1 MDNNPYTVNV
11 NLNVDK
17 NKKSG
22 YSKASFILS
31 VVPLAFLLLVFIISF
46 IISGGGASDNDRG
59 AIWWLFIA
67 AIFIF
72 IPAAAIANI
81 LSVIFGIK
89 GLKNKKTVFAWA
101 GIAIVALELLA
112 VLLLFV
118 FWV

>member
-1 MDNNPYTVNV
+1 MDNNQSTVNV
-11 NLNVDK
+11 ALEK
-17 NKKSG
+17 SRISG

-31 VVPLAFLLLVFIISF
+31 VAPIAFLLLVFIISF

-72 IPAAAIANI
+72 IPVAAVANI

-89 GLKNKKTVFAWA
+89 GLRNKKTVFAWA

-112 VLLLFV
+112 ILLLLV

>member
-1 MDNNPYTVNV
+1 MDNYLSAVNV
-11 NLNVDK
+11 VEDK

-31 VVPLAFLLLVFIISF
+31 VAPIAFLLIVFIISF

-72 IPAAAIANI
+72 IPVAGVANI

-89 GLKNKKTVFAWA
+89 GLRNKKTVFAWA
-101 GIAIVALELLA
+101 GIAIVSLEVLALL
-112 VLLLFV
+112 VLWIFL
-118 FWV
+118 

>member
-1 MDNNPYTVNV
+1 MDNNLSTVYV
-11 NLNVDK
+11 VEDK

-22 YSKASFILS
+22 FSKASFILS
-31 VVPLAFLLLVFIISF
+31 VAPIAFLLIVFIISF

-72 IPAAAIANI
+72 IPVAGVANI

-89 GLKNKKTVFAWA
+89 GLRNKKTVFAWA
-101 GIAIVALELLA
+101 GIAIVSLEVLA
-112 VLLLFV
+112 LFV
-118 FWV
+118 LWVFL

>member
-1 MDNNPYTVNV
+1 MDNNFGAVNV
-11 NLNVDK
+11 IVDK

-31 VVPLAFLLLVFIISF
+31 VAPIAFLLLVFIISF
-46 IISGGGASDNDRG
+46 IISGPGAADNDRG

-72 IPAAAIANI
+72 IPVAAVANI
-81 LSVIFGIK
+81 LSIIFGIK
-89 GLKNKKTVFAWA
+89 GLIYKKTVFAWA

-112 VLLLFV
+112 ILLF
-118 FWV
+118 WVINM